1 MSKKLFSFPKIIY
14 LMKQYTIV
22 KESSMWSTKQLI
34 ARVEKILNEKNQ
46 EGYQIVSVSFGLNIW
61 WIPTAFITICK

>member
-1 MSKKLFSFPKIIY
+1 
-14 LMKQYTIV
+14 MKQYTIV

>member
-1 MSKKLFSFPKIIY
+1 
-14 LMKQYTIV
+14 MKQYTIF
-22 KESSMWSTKQLI
+22 KESSMWSTKHLI
-34 ARVEKILNEKNQ
+34 TRVEKLLNEKNQ

>member
-1 MSKKLFSFPKIIY
+1 
-14 LMKQYTIV
+14 
-22 KESSMWSTKQLI
+22 LI
-34 ARVEKILNEKNQ
+34 AKVEKLLNEKNQ

>member
-1 MSKKLFSFPKIIY
+1 
-14 LMKQYTIV
+14 MKQYTIV

-34 ARVEKILNEKNQ
+34 TRVEKLLNEKNQ